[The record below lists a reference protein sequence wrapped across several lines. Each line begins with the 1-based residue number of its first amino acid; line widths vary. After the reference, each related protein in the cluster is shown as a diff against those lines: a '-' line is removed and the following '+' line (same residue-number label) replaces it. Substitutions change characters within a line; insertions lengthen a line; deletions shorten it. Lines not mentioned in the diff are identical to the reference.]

1 MPSDTTADAELDP
14 AAEGEGESPPK
25 KKFSGKM
32 IVLIAAPILLLL
44 IVGAVL
50 YFLGVLDPLLGKTEE
65 MGEEEEMVVEP
76 LPVGHFHDLPNL
88 IVNLRETGRK
98 PTFLK
103 LAISLELNTPED
115 VAAIDQVMPR
125 IIDNFQIY
133 LRELRIDDLRGSQGL
148 HRLREELLRRV
159 TVAARPI
166 EVRDVLFREMLV
178 Q

>member
-14 AAEGEGESPPK
+14 QAEGAGEDPPK

-32 IVLIAAPILLLL
+32 IVLIAGPILLLL

-50 YFLGVLDPLLGKTEE
+50 YFLGVLDPLLGKSDD
-65 MGEEEEMVVEP
+65 MMEEEMVVEP

-103 LAISLELNTPED
+103 LAISLELNSPED
-115 VAAIDQVMPR
+115 VDAIDQVMPR
-125 IIDNFQIY
+125 IIDNFQLY